1 MQRKISSTHLNKGEL
16 EFRPVGLWLHNLHV
30 NLYCLQNIIRKATIH
45 LFNLLLLLVYIP
57 FSAALLASWCQVHRP
72 FNTIPSREMEK
83 VDKLALSQS

>member
-1 MQRKISSTHLNKGEL
+1 
-16 EFRPVGLWLHNLHV
+16 
-30 NLYCLQNIIRKATIH
+30 
-45 LFNLLLLLVYIP
+45 LLVYIP